1 MGYFCSEVSV
11 CDTIHSTIDLDVFFG
26 AGMTQNSQ
34 DWFTR
39 AKTVIP
45 GGVNSPVRAFNAV
58 EGNPPF
64 IVSAKGAYMIDEDG
78 NQYIDLIGSWGPMI
92 VGHAHPDV
100 ISAIHE
106 TALTGTSFGAPTS
119 AEVLFAEELC
129 AAHPVLDMVRLCSSG
144 TEATMHAIRLARGY
158 TQRDVV
164 VKIDGCYHGAHD
176 AVLVEAGSGVA
187 TFSKPGSA
195 GIPDCVA
202 ELTRT
207 APFNDL
213 VVIENHLKTQKVAA
227 VILEAVP
234 GNMGCIV
241 PKEGYLS
248 GLSTLCKEYG
258 ALLIVD
264 EVMTGF
270 RLAKGGACERLGIEA
285 DLVTLGKIVGGGL
298 PLAAFGGR
306 RDIMECLSP
315 LGSVY
320 QAGTLSGNPLA
331 VAAGRATL
339 KLLTEGMY
347 GELETKAERIE
358 LGLQDLVKKY
368 PISFA
373 RVGSMFTVF
382 FRDEAPSHFDEVKE
396 CDFAKF
402 GRFHRMMLTN
412 GVYFPPSQYE
422 AVFLSNALTNEDVD
436 HVISSVIRVVTE
448 LFG

>member
-1 MGYFCSEVSV
+1 MNQE
-11 CDTIHSTIDLDVFFG
+11 
-26 AGMTQNSQ
+26 QSQ
-34 DWFTR
+34 SWFTR
-39 AKTVIP
+39 AQNIIP

-58 EGNPPF
+58 EGTPPF
-64 IVSAKGAYMIDEDG
+64 IVSAEGAHMIDEDG
-78 NQYIDLIGSWGPMI
+78 HRYIDLIGSWGPMI
-92 VGHAHPDV
+92 VGHAHPEV
-100 ISAIHE
+100 VEAIHQ
-106 TALTGTSFGAPTS
+106 TAMTGTSFGAPTK

-144 TEATMHAIRLARGY
+144 TESTMHAIRLARGY
-158 TQRDVV
+158 TQRDVI

-187 TFSKPGSA
+187 TFAKPGSA
-195 GIPDCVA
+195 GIPSAIA

-213 VVIENHLKTQKVAA
+213 EVIKQHLETNEVAA

-241 PKEGYLS
+241 PQSTYLQ
-248 GLSTLCKEYG
+248 GLSALCKEHG
-258 ALLIVD
+258 TLLIVD

-270 RLAKGGACERLGIEA
+270 RLAKGGACERLQIDA

-306 RDIMECLSP
+306 REIMECLSP

-339 KLLTEGMY
+339 NLLGDHVYTELEEKAVRIEEGILPLTE
-347 GELETKAERIE
+347 RF
-358 LGLQDLVKKY
+358 

-373 RVGSMFTVF
+373 RVGSMFTLF
-382 FRDEAPSHFDEVKE
+382 FRDQAPQNFDQVKE
-396 CDFAKF
+396 CDFALF
-402 GRFHRMMLTN
+402 GSFHRKMLEK

-422 AVFLSNALTNEDVD
+422 AVFLSNALHEQDIQQIIDGV
-436 HVISSVIRVVTE
+436 HEVIE
-448 LFG
+448 ALFAT